1 MPAPRTPAD
10 SVQRPDA
17 APPHG
22 GCLSIALTGI
32 AGVLLTIGLF
42 FLVRPLGAMVAWAP
56 LVIGGVFL
64 VVFFHYAV
72 WGRWLGRVIRR
83 EVEEE
88 EKEQKKRQ
96 PPA

>member
-1 MPAPRTPAD
+1 MMPDSRTEIGTA
-10 SVQRPDA
+10 QRPGE
-17 APPHG
+17 APSRG
-22 GCLSIALTGI
+22 GCLTIVLTGM

-56 LVIGGVFL
+56 LVMGSVFL

-72 WGRWLGRVIRR
+72 WGRWLGNVIRR

-88 EKEQKKRQ
+88 EQRQ